1 MTDPLD
7 FYRDEERRK
16 KIVDDAFGLTSFAK
30 RMGAFDA
37 AALGLASDNAF
48 RRAALGLP
56 DAGLVERAMLDT
68 GTAGAIAKQ
77 AREAQRL
84 METDTVSQ
92 AINRAM
98 APTTASAIDDAM
110 KRIQD
115 ETSALSIAAQA
126 GIFGPRSAV
135 AEYAMGDRVREQ
147 VEHLS
152 GAQAGI
158 SGSIASLVG
167 TAKLPRD
174 QASNLAAAIDNM
186 INGPAPA

>member
-126 GIFGPRSAV
+126 GIFGPRSAD
-135 AEYAMGDRVREQ
+135 AE
-147 VEHLS
+147 
-152 GAQAGI
+152 
-158 SGSIASLVG
+158 
-167 TAKLPRD
+167 
-174 QASNLAAAIDNM
+174 
-186 INGPAPA
+186 